1 MQANKILFATDFSC
15 SSEAALQYATSL
27 AHDSGAQIL
36 IVHVEEPPTPY
47 VANEYA
53 ISEAMDSAKRQLA
66 KLLSGVVP
74 SDSAVRYEHRLLLG
88 EPARE
93 IVQLAVQEDVDLV
106 VMGTHGR
113 TGLSRLLM
121 GSVAETVVRR
131 AHCPVLTVKQP
142 GPVVVEV

>member
-1 MQANKILFATDFSC
+1 MQANKILFATDFSN
-15 SSEAALQYATSL
+15 SSEAALEYATSL
-27 AHDSGAQIL
+27 AHDTGALIL
-36 IVHVEEPPTPY
+36 IVHVEEPTAPY
-47 VANEYA
+47 VTNDFA
-53 ISEAMDSAKRQLA
+53 IPEATDSAKRQLA

-93 IVQLAVQEDVDLV
+93 IVQLAAQEDVDLV

-142 GPVVVEV
+142 NPAMVES